1 MSDIYCGINKTPKGQ
16 RLGTMKEC
24 AEKGQIRRFGIN
36 KIDKKTL
43 ELAKKKDVIPETRE
57 KLIMKMASLRGS
69 IRKYKGRYETT
80 KDKDAEGK
88 KKKEDY
94 RKLWVKAENDLKKV
108 ITKLQKVEKERD
120 ALKKKPKIILI
131 LKLIRKKYQE
141 RNLNQNQ
148 RLNQDP
154 KQELRQNPRQQYL
167 GQDLRQDPSQNP
179 SQNLSQELSQNP
191 RQNLNRN
198 KK

>member
-120 ALKKKPKIILI
+120 ALKKKTKNNTNT
-131 LKLIRKKYQE
+131 KT
-141 RNLNQNQ
+141 
-148 RLNQDP
+148 
-154 KQELRQNPRQQYL
+154 
-167 GQDLRQDPSQNP
+167 
-179 SQNLSQELSQNP
+179 
-191 RQNLNRN
+191 N
-198 KK
+198 KKKVSRTKSKSKSKTKSRSKARTKTKPKTTIPRSRSKARSKSKSKSKSKSRAKSKSKTKSKSK